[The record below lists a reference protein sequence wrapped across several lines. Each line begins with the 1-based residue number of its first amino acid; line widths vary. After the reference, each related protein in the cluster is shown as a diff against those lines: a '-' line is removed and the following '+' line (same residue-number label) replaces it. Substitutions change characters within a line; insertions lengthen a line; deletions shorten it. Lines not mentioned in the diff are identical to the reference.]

1 MIEYREYEHTYE
13 KEVINIFTGAFRD
26 YPLFYGAFENHFERK
41 EDLDNCYEHVIKGI
55 FKATIRQDE
64 CYVGLKGDKVVSVVI
79 TESPGDKPVGFWDYA
94 LSGMPGIFLRLGLGD
109 TLSYMKL
116 SEETEYAVK
125 KIKEP
130 RWHLYFLVVDP
141 EHHSEGIGSDA
152 IQNFLIPLVKK
163 NNGKIITVTTN
174 AERNV
179 NFYIKNG
186 FSLIQE
192 ETLVY
197 DGKEIG
203 TWTVRMDL
211 LE

>member
-1 MIEYREYEHTYE
+1 MIEYREYKHTHE
-13 KEVINIFTGAFRD
+13 KEVIRIFTEAFRD

-41 EDLDNCYEHVIKGI
+41 EQLDNCYEHVIKGI

-64 CYVGLKGDKVVSVVI
+64 CYVGLKDGKVVSVVI

-94 LSGMPGIFLRLGLGD
+94 FSGMPGIFLRLGLGD
-109 TLSYMKL
+109 TLGYMEL
-116 SEETEYAVK
+116 SEETEIVVK

-141 EHHSEGIGSDA
+141 EHHSQGIGSDA
-152 IQNFLIPLVKK
+152 IQNFLIPLVKE

-179 NFYIKNG
+179 DFYIRNG
-186 FSLIQE
+186 FSLIEE
-192 ETLVY
+192 ETLMY

-203 TWTVRMDL
+203 NWTFRMDL
-211 LE
+211 

>member
-26 YPLFYGAFENHFERK
+26 YPLFYGAFEKHFERK

-203 TWTVRMDL
+203 NWTFRMDL